1 MESRNLYQEVTDR
14 VLNELKKGVIPWAKP
29 WKGGVAVSHTT
40 GGAYTFLN
48 QMLISFSSTASV
60 VGGEYLTF
68 KQVKKE
74 GGSVRKGEKSALIMF
89 YCTDYQTKEKDD
101 DGEEYI
107 LTHEY
112 DRPVLKAYHVF
123 EVSQCEGI
131 ERRHTIKTA
140 AEGGEVLPISER
152 AEAAAHAYLD
162 GAGIPLVQRISD
174 TAAYNPTLDKIVM
187 PSREQFNSVARY
199 YSTLFHEMTHSTGAE
214 KRLKRDLSGRFG
226 SKKYAREELVAE
238 MGAAYLS
245 AILGT
250 ADDESLKATSS
261 YIENWSKALTE
272 DNALVVYAASRAQR
286 AAEYIMS
293 YSESK

>member
-1 MESRNLYQEVTDR
+1 MERRNLYQEITDK
-14 VLNELKKGVIPWAKP
+14 VLNELNNGVIPWAKP
-29 WKGGVAVSHTT
+29 WRGGLAVSHTT

-48 QMLISFSSTASV
+48 QMLISFTTSAPV
-60 VGGEYLTF
+60 VCGEYLTF

-74 GGSVRKGEKSALIMF
+74 GGRVRKGEHAATIMF
-89 YCTDYQTKEKDD
+89 YCRDYSTKETDE
-101 DGEEYI
+101 DGTETTVI
-107 LTHEY
+107 HEY
-112 DRPVLKAYHVF
+112 DRPILKAYHVF

-131 ERRHTIKTA
+131 ERRHTVA
-140 AEGGEVLPISER
+140 AGDGAADIPSNDR
-152 AEAAAHAYLD
+152 AEAAAAAYLS
-162 GAGIPLVQRISD
+162 GAGVPLEFKSGDVAGYSL
-174 TAAYNPTLDKIVM
+174 AADKIVL
-187 PSREQFNSVARY
+187 PERSQFSDAARY
-199 YSTLFHEMTHSTGAE
+199 YSTLFHEMTHSTGSE
-214 KRLKRDLSGRFG
+214 KRLKRDLTGIFG

-250 ADDESLKATSS
+250 ADDNSLKASAS
-261 YIENWSKALTE
+261 YIESWSKALTE

>member
-1 MESRNLYQEVTDR
+1 MEKRNLYQEVTDR
-14 VLNELKKGVIPWAKP
+14 VLNELKNGVIPWAKP
-29 WKGGVAVSHTT
+29 WRGGVAVSHTT

-74 GGSVRKGEKSALIMF
+74 GGNVRKGEKSALIMF
-89 YCTDYQTKEKDD
+89 YCKDYSTKEKDE
-101 DGEEYI
+101 DGEEMTVI
-107 LTHEY
+107 HEY
-112 DRPVLKAYHVF
+112 DRPILKAYHVF

-131 ERRHTIKTA
+131 ERRHTAKA
-140 AEGGEVLPISER
+140 LAEGGEVLPMSDR
-152 AEAAAHAYLD
+152 AEAAAMAYLD
-162 GAGIPLVQRISD
+162 GAGIPLLQRIGD
-174 TAAYNPTLDKIVM
+174 TAAYSCSEDKIVM
-187 PSREQFNSVARY
+187 PSREQFDSVARY

-214 KRLKRDLSGRFG
+214 KRLKRDMSGRFG

-250 ADDESLKATSS
+250 ADDDSLKASAS